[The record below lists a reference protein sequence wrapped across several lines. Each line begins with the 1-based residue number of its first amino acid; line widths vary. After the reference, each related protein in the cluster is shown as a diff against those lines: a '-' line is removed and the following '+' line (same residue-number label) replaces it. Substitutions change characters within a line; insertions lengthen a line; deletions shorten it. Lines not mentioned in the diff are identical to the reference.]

1 MITCLSASVVP
12 TATAE
17 EQQPEPYAQVQEEG
31 VAPVEDYVPNRD
43 EPSAAQEIAALDPGA
58 PDVDGYYRDE
68 PPSEAPPEDL
78 PEPQDEVT
86 PGMMRSDIIGVPE
99 GYTKQEADR
108 AEVREAQLDKRPLT
122 RAAGQTCKV
131 FWPSPYQVCGAILER
146 YEVIGGPVSWLGLP
160 KSNELVNPD
169 GVGRRSE
176 FLGGN
181 IYWHPSHGA
190 HSVAPDAAKQW
201 NTLGYETGRLGYPVG
216 EAFSTSTPL
225 IYGQRYSGGDIYY
238 SPLTGG
244 AVWGDIKARY
254 DQLGGANHP
263 IGVPITNE
271 IENTDSYRYTNF
283 SNGTMSWRGTDRAT
297 RFMYFNTQKVW
308 DALGRETGEYGF
320 PSGDEVAREPGVFH
334 TVPFEDR
341 GTISWS
347 SVYGARELTGQ
358 DYLYWYSKLE
368 SVENIGIPISS
379 TIPFLLSG
387 KQLFTNG
394 TILGSG
400 DEISILRHSDYPTGP
415 SLSTSDIGILQES
428 NPEEFSDSRAKESSG
443 TRKSNNVPGVLRR
456 LEPAMDGVRFVVRK
470 GFYDKYANGNDYG
483 WGEEKLFK
491 KHNMK
496 NYNMLLEILSK
507 GPQNMS
513 LDPEPG
519 NYGYT
524 QQVWF
529 VKCGSYSFTEKPKCE
544 ETEKTLFVTVI
555 YRPAVMNNYKEH
567 PAKDPKYDNDNWPVG
582 VVTSFCH
589 YKKSDANGRGE
600 LNSRCPGYLN
610 NYSKLVS

>member
-31 VAPVEDYVPNRD
+31 VAPVEYYVPNRD

-160 KSNELVNPD
+160 KSNELVNPE

-271 IENTDSYRYTNF
+271 IENTDAYRYTNF

-320 PSGDEVAREPGVFH
+320 PSGDEMAREPGVFH
-334 TVPFEDR
+334 IVNFADR
-341 GTISWS
+341 GVIGWS
-347 SVYGARELTGQ
+347 SLFGARELAGQ
-358 DYLYWYSKLE
+358 AYIYWDTQLE
-368 SVENIGIPISS
+368 TSNDLGYPIPDVLPFSLVSTQRFSRGSIMGSGENIAVIPRSDAPHLNALTENEYPSS
-379 TIPFLLSG
+379 EEFNETSPGLRRSDVVSQG
-387 KQLFTNG
+387 FT
-394 TILGSG
+394 
-400 DEISILRHSDYPTGP
+400 
-415 SLSTSDIGILQES
+415 
-428 NPEEFSDSRAKESSG
+428 PEEDRKDEYPDSGYRV
-443 TRKSNNVPGVLRR
+443 SNKTPETFPKDKPYVGDNH
-456 LEPAMDGVRFVVRK
+456 FVVRK
-470 GFYDKYANGNDYG
+470 GFFEEDWSTGDDLG
-483 WGEEKLFK
+483 WGQEKMK
-491 KHNMK
+491 EKHNMYNHPILFAVINEGVMNSDLSHEK
-496 NYNMLLEILSK
+496 NTY
-507 GPQNMS
+507 P
-513 LDPEPG
+513 
-519 NYGYT
+519 YT
-524 QQVWF
+524 ERVF
-529 VKCGSYSFTEKPKCE
+529 FLKCGQF
-544 ETEKTLFVTVI
+544 
-555 YRPAVMNNYKEH
+555 
-567 PAKDPKYDNDNWPVG
+567 
-582 VVTSFCH
+582 
-589 YKKSDANGRGE
+589 
-600 LNSRCPGYLN
+600 
-610 NYSKLVS
+610 